1 MPCGRQIKGCRSLR
15 SQTSREDPDPQDH
28 GEVVVNG
35 QCLEKWTS
43 GMVDKSY
50 SELEVWQKSMD
61 LAVNVYAMIKNLPE
75 EEQHVL
81 SDQIRRAVIS
91 IPSNIAE
98 GCSRFSDKDTLNFL
112 GIALGSI
119 SELETQLIISKNIG
133 YIDNIEELETMNETV
148 KKLLLG
154 LIRYLNNKIEKSE

>member
-1 MPCGRQIKGCRSLR
+1 MKHQ
-15 SQTSREDPDPQDH
+15 
-28 GEVVVNG
+28 
-35 QCLEKWTS
+35 
-43 GMVDKSY
+43 
-50 SELEVWQKSMD
+50 ELEVWNKSME
-61 LAVNVYAMIKNLPE
+61 LVTSIYLITKNFPKEELYGLVSQMRRCAV
-75 EEQHVL
+75 
-81 SDQIRRAVIS
+81 S